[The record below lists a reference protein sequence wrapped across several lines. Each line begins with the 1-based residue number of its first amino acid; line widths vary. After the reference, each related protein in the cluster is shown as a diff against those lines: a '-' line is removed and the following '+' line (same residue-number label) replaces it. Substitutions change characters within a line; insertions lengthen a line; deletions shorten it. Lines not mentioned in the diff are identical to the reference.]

1 MFLQFIVGA
10 ILIIITVLVHAF
22 VLDGLIKFLERFSPL
37 CRRKFFKHYKV
48 ILITI
53 TVFGVFCANVVQI
66 WVWAAA
72 FLFLEAEPIQTFEE
86 ALYFSTS
93 SFTTAGYGDL
103 VLSKEWRLM
112 GSFEAA
118 NGMILFG
125 WSTAFIF
132 DVVSKLYKKD
142 DFKAR

>member
-1 MFLQFIVGA
+1 M
-10 ILIIITVLVHAF
+10 IIITVLVHAF
-22 VLDGLIKFLERFSPL
+22 VLDKLIKFL
-37 CRRKFFKHYKV
+37 KHYSPRCKKQFFRQWKI

-53 TVFGVFCANVVQI
+53 TVSGVFCANVIQI
-66 WVWAAA
+66 WIWAIA
-72 FLFLEAEPIQTFEE
+72 FWLLQVEPLSSFEE

-93 SFTTAGYGDL
+93 SFTTAGYGDV
-103 VLSKEWRLM
+103 VLTEKWRLM

-132 DVVSKLYKKD
+132 DVVSKLYNKD
-142 DFKAR
+142 DFE